1 MWERPVTALLLA
13 ISIACVLA
21 PMAMKLAGRRR

>member
-1 MWERPVTALLLA
+1 VTALLLA

-21 PMAMKLAGRRR
+21 PMAMKLAGRRG